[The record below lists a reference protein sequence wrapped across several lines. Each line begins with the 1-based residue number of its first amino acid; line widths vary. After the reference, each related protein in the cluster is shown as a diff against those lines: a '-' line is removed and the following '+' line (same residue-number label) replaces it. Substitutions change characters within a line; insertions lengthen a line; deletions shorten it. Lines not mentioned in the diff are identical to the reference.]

1 MSSLQQQLMQTADYV
16 RRMVLSVL
24 CKFGALHVSGQ
35 AKWVLARKS
44 CLLSAVQLGSSPK
57 TTVGRVSI
65 AACGSSSMVAG
76 VPKVQSRLDM
86 FCGSS
91 SILLTAATSL
101 ISSDL
106 LLQNAA
112 SVPSA
117 HPLDADR
124 AQQGLATISRG
135 SHLPSCV

>member
-16 RRMVLSVL
+16 QRMVLSVL

-35 AKWVLARKS
+35 AKRVLAQKS

-57 TTVGRVSI
+57 TTVSRVSI

-101 ISSDL
+101 ISSNL

-112 SVPSA
+112 NVPSA

-124 AQQGLATISRG
+124 A
-135 SHLPSCV
+135 